1 MQRLYF
7 DHNATS
13 PLRPEAR
20 AELEHWLDAGLGNP
34 SSVHGSGRRARSVI
48 DEARERVAAALGVA
62 EGEVVFTSGGTEA
75 IGLALRGAAA
85 KLAPGTALATT
96 TIEHAAVL
104 EHLRALR
111 ERDGHPLVEL
121 GVDGSGRLDVEHAA
135 QICAKE
141 AAGLVSV
148 GIANNEIGV
157 VQDMAGLRAALAA
170 AGVRP
175 VVHTDAVQALG
186 RLPIDLEGWG
196 VELATFS
203 AHKVGGP
210 VGVGV
215 LVARGGAAL
224 EPMAVGGGQEMGFR
238 AGTESAA
245 AISAAA
251 VAIELAVRERAVY
264 AERVE
269 ALSRRL
275 WAGLEAGLH
284 GARLLGP
291 AFEEQGDEC
300 DLGRSDGPPAHV
312 PRRLPNTVNVLT
324 DQGGDLLL
332 ARLDL
337 EGVEA
342 SAGSACASGSIE
354 PSHVLEALGLDESEA
369 RRGLRLSLGP
379 ATTVRD
385 VEQLVDIV
393 WRTCASLVDKSGT
406 TGGSA
411 GGL

>member
-20 AELEHWLDAGLGNP
+20 AELERWLDAGLGNP

-48 DEARERVAAALGVA
+48 DEARERVAAALGVR

-111 ERDGHPLVEL
+111 DGGHPLLEL
-121 GVDGSGRLDVEHAA
+121 DVDGEGRLDVERAA
-135 QICAKE
+135 RACAE
-141 AAGLVSV
+141 LGAGLLSV
-148 GIANNEIGV
+148 GVANNEIGV
-157 VQDMAGLRAALAA
+157 VQDLAGLRAALER

-186 RLPIDLEGWG
+186 RLPIDLEQWG
-196 VELATFS
+196 AQLATFS

-224 EPMAVGGGQEMGFR
+224 EPVAVGGGQEMGFR

-245 AISAAA
+245 AIAAA
-251 VAIELAVRERAVY
+251 GVAIELAVAERAAY

-269 ALSRRL
+269 GLARRL
-275 WAGLEAGLH
+275 WAGLEAGLV

-291 AFEEQGDEC
+291 AFEAPDA
-300 DLGRSDGPPAHV
+300 RPA
-312 PRRLPNTVNVLT
+312 RLPNTVNVLT

-354 PSHVLEALGLDESEA
+354 PSHVLLALGLDESGA

-379 ATTVRD
+379 DTTAHD

-393 WRTCASLVDKSGT
+393 CRTCASLVEKQGT
-406 TGGSA
+406 TGGA
-411 GGL
+411 VGGP